1 MLKTYVRP
9 SNSPLLS
16 SHRGRKDVPANPTAA
31 RGASPARAELTVR
44 SNITPTAPG
53 ESTRFPERQT
63 ALREFTIGW
72 LQDLGKPARPREIA
86 AQSNR
91 TETLSSLAM
100 RAIASPISGAIE
112 MTRILCATLTASV
125 GAIVSVSTSSLS

>member
-1 MLKTYVRP
+1 MAGASGVDRSVKHNADGAGGV
-9 SNSPLLS
+9 NLLS
-16 SHRGRKDVPANPTAA
+16 
-31 RGASPARAELTVR
+31 
-44 SNITPTAPG
+44 
-53 ESTRFPERQT
+53 PERPA
-63 ALREFTIGW
+63 ALRVFTIGW
-72 LQDLGKPARPREIA
+72 LQDLGKPAQPREIA